1 MRYGSPS
8 WTWAPCATSK
18 YLRLPRNKVVVM
30 ILLNKVDKDKGILV
44 VEAARAM
51 VCTTLLAVILASLV
65 RWVSWCSWWS
75 PWEIHIRET

>member
-1 MRYGSPS
+1 
-8 WTWAPCATSK
+8 
-18 YLRLPRNKVVVM
+18 M